1 MLPLYSEEL
10 GAGNEMTT
18 SPAKTTMSP
27 LVLALKNERKV
38 AQERTGTTA
47 APLVAGR
54 GKSREDESLPKK

>member
-1 MLPLYSEEL
+1 MLSRYSEEL

-18 SPAKTTMSP
+18 SPASTTMSP

-47 APLVAGR
+47 APR
-54 GKSREDESLPKK
+54 NE